1 MGARRWVVKIGSA
14 LLTDD
19 GRGLNTAGIERWVDQ
34 LVALRRSGIELVRR
48 IAKEIVA
55 RPSLDKHPEIDKAE
69 AYEILSRMATDP
81 DEALDFLHQ
90 AQETAKAKGR
100 SPARYLLAELPVH
113 LQRGAAQESRRIIE
127 LLTSRHANEPGISE
141 ALFSL
146 LSQMG
151 LIRVDP
157 STGRPV
163 MVVPSAGGPAMPGA
177 EPAAAAAPASGLWT
191 PEQAVPAAEG
201 KGKLWLPGME

>member
-1 MGARRWVVKIGSA
+1 MQDLNDLYYFVQVVDHGGYASA
-14 LLTDD
+14 
-19 GRGLNTAGIERWVDQ
+19 GR
-34 LVALRRSGIELVRR
+34 ALGMPKSKL
-48 IAKEIVA
+48 
-55 RPSLDKHPEIDKAE
+55 
-69 AYEILSRMATDP
+69 
-81 DEALDFLHQ
+81 
-90 AQETAKAKGR
+90 
-100 SPARYLLAELPVH
+100 
-113 LQRGAAQESRRIIE
+113 SRRIIE

-163 MVVPSAGGPAMPGA
+163 MVVPSSGGSAMPGA

-191 PEQAVPAAEG
+191 PEQASSAGEG